1 MKKIL
6 TCFVALIFL
15 ACGNK
20 QAAQQDSITG
30 TWKPYTLNLGDMNEN
45 EKKELTE
52 HATIEF
58 TPDGKYISLFKG
70 DPENGTYTYNEKDLR
85 LITVSPEGK
94 EEKFKVEWKEG
105 RLGLSNENGSLV
117 LEKVK
122 K

>member
-6 TCFVALIFL
+6 IAFVAMLFF

-20 QAAQQDSITG
+20 QAAKQDTVIG
-30 TWKPYTLNLGDMNEN
+30 LWKPYTLNLGTMEEN
-45 EKKELTE
+45 EKKELIE
-52 HATIEF
+52 RATIEF
-58 TPDGKYISLFKG
+58 TADGKYISLFKG
-70 DPENGTYTYNEKDLR
+70 DPEKGTYTYNEKDLQ
-85 LITVSPEGK
+85 LVSVSPNGE